1 MDSGCYAWGSFIHC
15 VMNASSCVWPQENP
29 LLRVQKELTKV
40 SDAIEKVEREISD
53 VNIILTKL
61 EKEIDDAKK
70 AKDKEELT
78 YLRDEKNKLLD
89 EKKQLRDKEK
99 QLRDKENKLLDQL
112 NQVKGMDGICL
123 LSASV
128 YERKIGVACMRT
140 KAGVGEDISLT

>member
-1 MDSGCYAWGSFIHC
+1 M
-15 VMNASSCVWPQENP
+15 
-29 LLRVQKELTKV
+29 VQKELTKV

-70 AKDKEELT
+70 AKDKEELI
-78 YLRDEKNKLLD
+78 YLRDEK
-89 EKKQLRDKEK
+89 K

-128 YERKIGVACMRT
+128 YEKKLGSHVCALKLVLVKI
-140 KAGVGEDISLT
+140 SP